1 MRRSPFP
8 TVLVGPR
15 TLILEGI
22 TRILSPTRFRVV
34 ASASSI
40 DDLSSE
46 LLPKDE
52 SLLLIIDAGDNPVAS
67 IEQIKLF
74 KERYP
79 TGRIAVLADRCQ
91 SSEVMCA
98 YRAGANA
105 YLVKV
110 SACNVLIKSLEL
122 VMLGE
127 TIVSPAILSSISRSD
142 DRHEP
147 SIYTDASSR
156 GTSAADELIGGGAR
170 KVHLLLFAKW

>member
-1 MRRSPFP
+1 
-8 TVLVGPR
+8 
-15 TLILEGI
+15 
-22 TRILSPTRFRVV
+22 
-34 ASASSI
+34 
-40 DDLSSE
+40 
-46 LLPKDE
+46 LPKDE
-52 SLLLIIDAGDNPVAS
+52 LLLLIIDAGDNPVAS

-91 SSEVMCA
+91 SNEVMCA

-127 TIVSPAILSSISRSD
+127 TIVSPAILSSMSR
-142 DRHEP
+142 RAP
-147 SIYTDASSR
+147 PGPPLLVAWN
-156 GTSAADELIGGGAR
+156 GK
-170 KVHLLLFAKW
+170 KVHHLESLSHRGCQVLNQSART